1 MILALAKLLT
11 PFGIDITKAQKIV
24 IWALLII
31 GIIAVLSLGLWVRSC
46 SSRREARLDE
56 KQKVEAAK
64 AIEQKNDAKLKEIL
78 VEVEAREATIN
89 ANVETAHVETHAA
102 IQNAKEKYA
111 NMNTDE
117 LAAELEKRK

>member
-1 MILALAKLLT
+1 MPLWILNILGWIKLN
-11 PFGIDITKAQKIV
+11 PFRF
-24 IWALLII
+24 
-31 GIIAVLSLGLWVRSC
+31 VLYLFAFLGLVYVVTWFAC
-46 SSRREARLDE
+46 GKREVKLDD

-78 VEVEAREATIN
+78 IEVEAREATIN

-111 NMNTDE
+111 NMNTSE